1 VCHRPRRRR
10 APGASGHGSV
20 AAAAQGTHATTE
32 IQGPMATITST
43 RSPFLHGQWTTD
55 DSARLYGLAEWGK
68 GYFGVNA
75 LGHLTVMPGKDPG
88 RQIDLF
94 ELIEGLRERDL
105 HTPVLLRFT
114 DILFH
119 RLREIKGAFDAAIR
133 DNDYKGAY
141 RGIYPIKVNQQRHI
155 VEEIRNIGTQ
165 LGFGLEAGS
174 KPELLAVLAL
184 TEGHNEMPIV
194 CNGFKDDEFIET
206 VILATKLG
214 RFIVPVVERFS
225 DLELIVKHATR
236 YGVRP
241 RIGVRVK
248 PSARGTG
255 KWESTSGPRSK
266 FGLFVGETIK
276 AVEYLKQHGM
286 ADCLN
291 MLHFHIGS
299 QVGDIRVIKNA
310 VNELSHIYTELVRLG
325 GGLNII
331 NIGGGMGIDY
341 DGSQSAWES
350 SVNYTAQE
358 YAADV
363 VYRIK
368 SACDQD
374 GIAHPTIMSESGR
387 AMVAYSSVLVFDVLG
402 KSRFEARANLD
413 EIKAALSAEEEKP
426 QPVLDLIDAYERL
439 TDRNIV
445 EVYHDAM
452 QARDEAMSLFS
463 LGYLSLP
470 MRAAT
475 EALFWAICRQALSR
489 AGKLDELP
497 EEFRDLPEMLSDIYY
512 CNFSVFQSMPD
523 AWAIDQL
530 FPITPIH
537 RLKEQPQ
544 RHATLAD
551 ISCDS
556 DGKVDLFVD
565 KRDIKKT
572 LELHDLREGEP
583 YYLGVFLVG
592 AYQEVLGDLHNL
604 LGDTHAVHVS
614 LDEEGRYSI
623 DEVVEGDTV
632 KEVLG
637 YVQFDVEDLEKAMR
651 RDIERA
657 VRTGAMGVQEGQSL
671 LKFYEQ
677 GIEGYTYLE

>member
-1 VCHRPRRRR
+1 
-10 APGASGHGSV
+10 
-20 AAAAQGTHATTE
+20 
-32 IQGPMATITST
+32 MATISPT
-43 RSPFLHGQWTTD
+43 RSPFLHGHWTVE
-55 DSARLYGLAEWGK
+55 DSARLYGLNEWGK
-68 GYFGVNA
+68 GYVGVNPA
-75 LGHLTVMPGKDPG
+75 GHLTVVPTKDPTK
-88 RQIDLF
+88 QIDLL
-94 ELIEGLRERDL
+94 ELVEGLREREL
-105 HTPVLLRFT
+105 HTPVLLRFS
-114 DILFH
+114 DILYH
-119 RLREIKGAFDAAIR
+119 RLKEIRDAFDAAIK
-133 DNDYKGAY
+133 DSEYKGEY
-141 RGIYPIKVNQQRHI
+141 RCVYPIKVNQQRHI
-155 VEEIRNIGTQ
+155 VEEVRNIGAK

-174 KPELLAVLAL
+174 KPELLAVLGL
-184 TEGHNEMPIV
+184 TEGHNQMPIV

-225 DLELIVKHATR
+225 DLELIVKHAKK

-276 AVEYLKQHGM
+276 AIEYLKQHGM

-310 VNELSHIYTELVRLG
+310 VNELAHIYTELVRLG
-325 GGLNII
+325 GGLNMI
-331 NIGGGMGIDY
+331 NVGGGMGLDY

-350 SVNYTAQE
+350 SVNYTVQE

-363 VYRIK
+363 VHRIK
-368 SACDQD
+368 SVCDQD
-374 GIAHPTIMSESGR
+374 GVPHPTIISESGR

-402 KSRFEARANLD
+402 KSRFESKPNLA
-413 EIKAALSAEEEKP
+413 EIKTALAAEDEKP

-439 TDRNIV
+439 SDRNII

-475 EALFWAICRQALSR
+475 ETLFWAICRQALAR
-489 AGKLDELP
+489 ASKLEELP
-497 EEFRDLPEMLSDIYY
+497 EDFKDLPEMLSDIYY
-512 CNFSVFQSMPD
+512 CNFSVFQSLPD
-523 AWAIDQL
+523 SWAIDQL
-530 FPITPIH
+530 FPIVPIH
-537 RLKEQPQ
+537 RLSEQPT

-572 LELHDLREGEP
+572 LELHEIRENEP

-632 KEVLG
+632 EEVLQ
-637 YVQFDVEDLEKAMR
+637 YVQFDVDDLKKAMR
-651 RDIERA
+651 RDVERA
-657 VRTGAMGVQEGQSL
+657 VRTGTMGVQEGQSL

>member
-1 VCHRPRRRR
+1 
-10 APGASGHGSV
+10 
-20 AAAAQGTHATTE
+20 
-32 IQGPMATITST
+32 MATISST
-43 RSPFLHGQWTTD
+43 RSSFLHGHWTIE
-55 DSARLYGLAEWGK
+55 DSARLYGLTESAGGGWGK

-75 LGHLTVMPGKDPG
+75 AGRLTVMPGKEPAKS
-88 RQIDLF
+88 IDLL
-94 ELIEGLRERDL
+94 ELIEGLREREL
-105 HTPVLLRFT
+105 HTPVLLRFS

-119 RLREIKGAFDAAIR
+119 RLKEIRDAFDAAIK
-133 DNDYKGAY
+133 DSEYKGEY
-141 RGIYPIKVNQQRHI
+141 RCVYPIKVNQQRHI
-155 VEEIRNIGTQ
+155 VEEVRNIGAK

-174 KPELLAVLAL
+174 KPELLAVLGL
-184 TEGHNEMPIV
+184 TEGHNQMPIV

-225 DLELIVKHATR
+225 DLELIVKHAKK

-276 AVEYLKQHGM
+276 AIEYLKQHGM

-310 VNELSHIYTELVRLG
+310 VNELAHIYTELVRLG
-325 GGLNII
+325 GGLNMI
-331 NIGGGMGIDY
+331 NIGGGMGLDY

-350 SVNYTAQE
+350 SVNYTVQE

-363 VYRIK
+363 VHRIK
-368 SACDQD
+368 SVCDQD
-374 GIAHPTIMSESGR
+374 GVPHPTIISESGR
-387 AMVAYSSVLVFDVLG
+387 AMVAYSSVLIFDVLG
-402 KSRFEARANLD
+402 KSRFESKPNLA
-413 EIKAALSAEEEKP
+413 EIKAALAAEDEQP

-439 TDRNIV
+439 TDRNII

-475 EALFWAICRQALSR
+475 ETLFWAICRQALAR
-489 AGKLDELP
+489 ASKLEELP
-497 EEFRDLPEMLSDIYY
+497 EDFKDLPEMLSDIYY
-512 CNFSVFQSMPD
+512 CNFSVFQSLPD
-523 AWAIDQL
+523 SWAIDQL
-530 FPITPIH
+530 FPIVPIH
-537 RLKEQPQ
+537 RLNEQPT

-572 LELHDLREGEP
+572 LELHEIRENEP

-632 KEVLG
+632 EEVLG
-637 YVQFDVEDLEKAMR
+637 YVQFDVDDLKKAMR
-651 RDIERA
+651 RDVERA